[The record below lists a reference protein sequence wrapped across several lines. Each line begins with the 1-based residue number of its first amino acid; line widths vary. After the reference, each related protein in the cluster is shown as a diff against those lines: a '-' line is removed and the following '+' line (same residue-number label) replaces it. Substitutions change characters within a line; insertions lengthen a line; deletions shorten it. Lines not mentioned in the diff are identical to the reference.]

1 MFLGDAGDGP
11 LLDKFAFEG
20 EQRGE
25 RVVAYA
31 ERLDLSGDAEKLA
44 QEIFNVSGQFDNQ
57 LGTVLGGDCFRVGA
71 GIGETRVQAR
81 VGGG

>member
-1 MFLGDAGDGP
+1 MFLGDAGDGS

-25 RVVAYA
+25 RIVARSK
-31 ERLDLSGDAEKLA
+31 RLDLALDTEKLA
-44 QEIFNVSGQFDNQ
+44 QEIFDVSGQFDNQ
-57 LGTVLGGDCFRVGA
+57 LGTVLGGDCFRMGA

-81 VGGG
+81 VSGG